1 VGIFYVLVSGISFG
15 LLPWFARIA
24 YDHGADPLG
33 ILIAR
38 FSLATVG
45 LVIIRVIYQRGV
57 AWPPGKTLLQLVGL
71 GAFGYAGQSSFYFF
85 GIERID
91 ISLATVI
98 FYSYPVFVVLAG
110 WALWGTKPSVRV
122 SLCLAIVIAGTALTA
137 GQVRAGSFTG
147 VLLMLGASGWYTI
160 YIVIASKLTPK
171 VGALTSLTAI
181 MGGTAAAH
189 LLAWP
194 LHQSSLPTD
203 AIGWGHLQVP
213 CVVLRQRR
221 DPELVEGGIPWRQHL
236 RPVHAILEPKGRVL
250 EIAPRLAEERGVDV
264 HVLPT
269 LGARGR
275 LDVERAGEPIGHL
288 CFLSY
293 VRVRGHESA
302 DLAVGGAILL

>member
-1 VGIFYVLVSGISFG
+1 MGIFYVLVSGISFG

-203 AIGWGHLQVP
+203 AIGWWAAVAAAF
-213 CVVLRQRR
+213 VST
-221 DPELVEGGIPWRQHL
+221 I
-236 RPVHAILEPKGRVL
+236 
-250 EIAPRLAEERGVDV
+250 IAMGFFLAGV
-264 HVLPT
+264 
-269 LGARGR
+269 AR
-275 LDVERAGEPIGHL
+275 LDAGVASVLSTIEPVVSIAVGVIALNEQLTPVRTIG
-288 CFLSY
+288 
-293 VRVRGHESA
+293 A
-302 DLAVGGAILL
+302 LAVLLGVSLLAQFSRASTK